1 MSWKESLNIDGHQFY
16 KYIQNE
22 QSPLILKGLTEHIKD
37 HDIDIGKLGPGLEQ
51 AQKVSGLNRV
61 MGSQLSSLVYKY
73 KLTFTVEI
81 SI

>member
-51 AQKVSGLNRV
+51 AQKGVGVKPGNGIPTLFSC
-61 MGSQLSSLVYKY
+61 
-73 KLTFTVEI
+73 I
-81 SI
+81 